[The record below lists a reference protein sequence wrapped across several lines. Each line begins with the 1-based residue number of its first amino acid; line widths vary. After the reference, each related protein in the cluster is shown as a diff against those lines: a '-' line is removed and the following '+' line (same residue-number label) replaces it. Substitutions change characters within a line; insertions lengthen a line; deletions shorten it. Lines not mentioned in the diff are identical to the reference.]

1 MQDVQEKEVAHQ
13 DPSELVLSRH
23 PSTVSRVTER
33 LALLKNVF
41 VRSRT
46 PRQAGT
52 ITDQPYRKISMF
64 FFQSS
69 AIICHYFSDGFAF
82 SQEKMASYHKIN

>member
-64 FFQSS
+64 FFSHLQLF
-69 AIICHYFSDGFAF
+69 AIIFQMVLHFL
-82 SQEKMASYHKIN
+82 KKKTASYHKIN